1 MSTAISHAVEWGLL
15 RNYGITLFAL
25 LNPLGMLPIFVN
37 YVSLENR
44 RVQQIVAFYVSVT
57 VLVLLLI
64 FALLGDSILQF
75 FGVSLNSFRIAGG
88 ILLLGIG
95 INIVNS
101 TGDAS
106 ITLPSGRDEDLN
118 DILLARSVY
127 RKIVVPMAMPLLVG
141 PGVIANVILS
151 ASEAAKKQMLFQL
164 VVVTLI
170 VSILVFGI
178 LAAGKTLQK
187 LLGKTG
193 LSILQRVMG
202 LFVAAI
208 GVQFVVTGVL
218 DIFTFRILPELQ
230 K

>member
-1 MSTAISHAVEWGLL
+1 
-15 RNYGITLFAL
+15 
-25 LNPLGMLPIFVN
+25 
-37 YVSLENR
+37 
-44 RVQQIVAFYVSVT
+44 
-57 VLVLLLI
+57 
-64 FALLGDSILQF
+64 
-75 FGVSLNSFRIAGG
+75 
-88 ILLLGIG
+88 
-95 INIVNS
+95 
-101 TGDAS
+101 
-106 ITLPSGRDEDLN
+106 
-118 DILLARSVY
+118 
-127 RKIVVPMAMPLLVG
+127 
-141 PGVIANVILS
+141 
-151 ASEAAKKQMLFQL
+151 MLFRSL